1 MGRTIVTSV
10 VISDVISLIALSVVL
25 QITAPSTQLPLFIF
39 YPVLL
44 FLLLFLKWLIPK
56 VFLFFDKETDREP
69 DIFKQE
75 LRAVFVILIGTA
87 LSFQLLGLHPIV
99 AGFFAGLVLSGSTKT
114 RMLQD
119 NIRAIGY
126 GVFIPTFF
134 ILIGSKTDIGSL
146 FDSPYVLLL
155 SVILLAVAVGSKLFS
170 GYIGGISN
178 GLSKKESMILGSA
191 TVPQLSTT
199 LAVAFAGL
207 ELGILNSDIVTALV
221 IVSIITT
228 FIGSFLI
235 KIFSKDYI
243 REEVEVNEEEVD
255 SDNLVKNV

>member
-1 MGRTIVTSV
+1 
-10 VISDVISLIALSVVL
+10 
-25 QITAPSTQLPLFIF
+25 
-39 YPVLL
+39 
-44 FLLLFLKWLIPK
+44 
-56 VFLFFDKETDREP
+56 
-69 DIFKQE
+69 
-75 LRAVFVILIGTA
+75 
-87 LSFQLLGLHPIV
+87 
-99 AGFFAGLVLSGSTKT
+99 
-114 RMLQD
+114 
-119 NIRAIGY
+119 
-126 GVFIPTFF
+126 
-134 ILIGSKTDIGSL
+134 
-146 FDSPYVLLL
+146 
-155 SVILLAVAVGSKLFS
+155 
-170 GYIGGISN
+170 
-178 GLSKKESMILGSA
+178 MILGSA